1 LVLFKRAVDEYR
13 RLAGRARRYQHPSR
27 AAARTPRSTTTF
39 KGFSLKSGR
48 RGTRIRVPLS
58 AAAVRRLLSEAPT
71 GGRVPIRVIVS
82 FKTKLRPVVRFADIA
97 LRLP

>member
-1 LVLFKRAVDEYR
+1 
-13 RLAGRARRYQHPSR
+13 
-27 AAARTPRSTTTF
+27 
-39 KGFSLKSGR
+39 
-48 RGTRIRVPLS
+48 LS
-58 AAAVRRLLSEAPT
+58 AAAVKRLRSEAPT